1 MRVAYSVLR
10 VIRNQDYQPIG
21 SDYGLTQREFENFIF
36 FLENQGLLERVL
48 RLQDLV
54 SLGPARLTEKGHAFL
69 IENETL
75 EVNYP
80 SKREKLLEWV
90 QVEKELYSND
100 S

>member
-10 VIRNQDYQPIG
+10 EIRNQDYQPIG

-36 FLENQGLLERVL
+36 FLENEGLLERVL

-54 SLGPARLTEKGHAFL
+54 SIGPARLTTKGHDFL
-69 IENETL
+69 KEMSTL
-75 EVNYP
+75 EDDYP
-80 SKREKLLEWV
+80 LEREKLIEWV
-90 QVEKELYSND
+90 QIEKELYSND